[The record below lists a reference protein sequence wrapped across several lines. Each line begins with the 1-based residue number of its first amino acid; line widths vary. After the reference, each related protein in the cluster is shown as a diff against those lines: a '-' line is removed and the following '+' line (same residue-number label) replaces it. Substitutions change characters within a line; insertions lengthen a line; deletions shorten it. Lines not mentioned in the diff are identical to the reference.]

1 MKKTLLLLCICGSML
16 AFGQV
21 GIGTV
26 TPEADLHIAGELLVQ
41 DNFKAGTLGTVG
53 SSEENFKLV
62 TRTTNSTPV
71 GEIKVLDVNSL
82 SVAPV
87 NVVKYRFTNIAG
99 DNMRDV
105 DLQYATSDYVVGVS
119 NFRYLGDPIKK
130 IPVGTTATIGTFV
143 IRAFESGGSWHLEIQ
158 NRDLDLPTGDTVEY
172 EVTLLVYDKSYFRNL
187 PSISTNLSGS
197 NTGTASSVPNL
208 Y

>member
-16 AFGQV
+16 TFGQV